1 MGDTTTPFLSK
12 RYDVKLHPDVKY
24 GIGGIGLSD
33 GRAAAYRDL
42 TLDIYEPADDGISLR
57 PAMILA
63 FGGAFQRGSKTDDI
77 VVEGEHRNTPI
88 TEYCREFAR
97 RGYLCCSID
106 YRLLQ
111 EAPDPG
117 VTPTLPPDT
126 PINLDRINYVRG
138 VLGLPPCTPQMMA
151 DEMEAATDD
160 MTAAVGFARAR
171 AHALRID
178 VNRIVVGGFSAG
190 AVMALNSAFAE
201 SAAVAAVVALSGR
214 ISLSTARACVTSR
227 PGQPAVMMFFGQ
239 HDLPGILEDAEA
251 SAAYLM
257 KMGIVI
263 ETAHI
268 EGATHFYPRTA
279 AVTARDGHRSDVESV
294 MAEFLYRQLRLGD
307 LAD

>member
-12 RYDVKLHPDVKY
+12 PYDVKLHPDVKY
-24 GIGGIGLSD
+24 GIGGIGFGDS
-33 GRAAAYRDL
+33 GATAYRDL
-42 TLDIYEPADDGISLR
+42 TLDIYEPAADGKGLR

-88 TEYCREFAR
+88 SEYCREFAR
-97 RGYLCCSID
+97 RGYVCCSID

-126 PINLDRINYVRG
+126 PINLDRINYVRDL
-138 VLGLPPCTPQMMA
+138 LGLPPATPQMMA

-160 MTAAVGFARAR
+160 MTSAVGFVRAR

-178 VNRIVVGGFSAG
+178 VNRLAVGGFSAG

-201 SAAVAAVVALSGR
+201 AIPVAAVVALSGR
-214 ISLSTARACVTSR
+214 ISLATAKAHVTGR
-227 PGQPAVMMFFGQ
+227 PGQPAVQMFFGQ

-251 SAAYLM
+251 SAAHLN
-257 KMGIVI
+257 KMGIAI
-263 ETAHI
+263 ETAHV

-279 AVTARDGHRSDVESV
+279 AVTARDGSRSDVESV
-294 MAEFLYRQLRLGD
+294 MAEFLYRQLRLRD
-307 LAD
+307 LAG